1 MAAINVN
8 ISISIFKLKQ
18 RNTHVLSVPPKA
30 LVVGCADV
38 GGTQGQN
45 NMERVD
51 SLVKGKM
58 MMKPSV
64 GLLCQ
69 FSKSMVAFLCLYL
82 LFPFFPSVLILDWT
96 LRQSHRLI
104 EILCEFWVL

>member
-69 FSKSMVAFLCLYL
+69 FSKSMVFTVPL
-82 LFPFFPSVLILDWT
+82 LSLGFNSRLDT
-96 LRQSHRLI
+96 AS
-104 EILCEFWVL
+104 ESETY

>member
-8 ISISIFKLKQ
+8 ISNSIFKLKQ

-69 FSKSMVAFLCLYL
+69 FSKSMVAFIYCSPS
-82 LFPFFPSVLILDWT
+82 FPRF
-96 LRQSHRLI
+96 
-104 EILCEFWVL
+104 